1 MACQK
6 RVQVIFRAQF
16 RVPLSVYAWIWFRL
30 GGEREAK
37 LDRPY
42 TFIGENDDFGA
53 KFAVRNDGR
62 FIYIEVLI

>member
-6 RVQVIFRAQF
+6 RVQAIFGARF
-16 RVPLSVYAWIWFRL
+16 RVPLSAYAWIWFRL

-37 LDRPY
+37 RDRPY
-42 TFIGENDDFGA
+42 TFISENDDFGA
-53 KFAVRNDGR
+53 RLAVRTDGR